1 MRKNPGDQK
10 MIPGFNNGGGNY
22 MKEWFRARNVWGA
35 ALDTL
40 SDESTGKLMK
50 AVWKYTRT
58 GQVTEVQGPESA
70 LFALILFSLEQD
82 EERDSEIS
90 RKRAASGAAGG
101 RKKAENKEKA
111 ALTAE
116 NPKRAQKS
124 STAAKAEANA
134 TETESDTDEAANATE
149 TKSDTEKVSN
159 ASEIRSDTEEV
170 STSAK
175 AIFTTHEAS
184 YTTETGSD
192 AEENTNRAR
201 TRYAT
206 DEAPNAAEP
215 EYVVNDTT
223 NAANVANAN
232 NKNQNQ
238 NQNQSQSQSQSQN
251 QSQNQSQ
258 SQNQNQNQN
267 QKQSKKTNKE
277 KAQEREVRFER
288 FWAVYP
294 RKAAKAAARRAFD
307 RINPDEALMEIMT
320 TAIEK
325 WKKTEQWNDNDGR
338 YIPHPA
344 TWLNQRRWE
353 DELPTP
359 VVTKPTVIAQQYA
372 QRDYSRVQE
381 ELMAEQDREME
392 EWLRSC
398 S

>member
-1 MRKNPGDQK
+1 
-10 MIPGFNNGGGNY
+10 
-22 MKEWFRARNVWGA
+22 MKEWFRARNVWGD

-116 NPKRAQKS
+116 NPKRATKS
-124 STAAKAEANA
+124 SAAAEAAANA
-134 TETESDTDEAANATE
+134 TEAKSGTDEAANATE

-192 AEENTNRAR
+192 AEENTNRPR
-201 TRYAT
+201 TRYVT

-215 EYVVNDTT
+215 EYAVNEAP

-238 NQNQSQSQSQSQN
+238 NQI
-251 QSQNQSQ
+251 QNQSQ
-258 SQNQNQNQN
+258 SQNQNQN

-372 QRDYSRVQE
+372 QRDYSKVQE
-381 ELMAEQDREME
+381 ELMAEQDREIE

>member
-1 MRKNPGDQK
+1 
-10 MIPGFNNGGGNY
+10 

-58 GQVTEVQGPESA
+58 GQIAELQGPESA

-101 RKKAENKEKA
+101 RKNAENKEKA

-116 NPKRAQKS
+116 NAKRAQKS

-201 TRYAT
+201 TIYVT
-206 DEAPNAAEP
+206 DDAPNAAEP
-215 EYVVNDTT
+215 EYAVNEAP

-238 NQNQSQSQSQSQN
+238 NQNQI
-251 QSQNQSQ
+251 QNQSQ
-258 SQNQNQNQN
+258 SQNQNQNQ
-267 QKQSKKTNKE
+267 KQSKRTNKE

-325 WKKTEQWNDNDGR
+325 WKKMEQWNDNDGR

-372 QRDYSRVQE
+372 QRDYSKVQE

-398 S
+398 G

>member
-1 MRKNPGDQK
+1 
-10 MIPGFNNGGGNY
+10 

-58 GQVTEVQGPESA
+58 GQIAELQGPESA

-101 RKKAENKEKA
+101 RKKAKNKGKD
-111 ALTAE
+111 ALSAE
-116 NPKRAQKS
+116 NPKRAIKS
-124 STAAKAEANA
+124 SAAAEAAANA
-134 TETESDTDEAANATE
+134 TEAKSGTDEAANATE
-149 TKSDTEKVSN
+149 TKSGPGKVANASETKSNAEEASN
-159 ASEIRSDTEEV
+159 ASGTRSDTEKE

-201 TRYAT
+201 TRYVT

-238 NQNQSQSQSQSQN
+238 NQNQSQN
-251 QSQNQSQ
+251 
-258 SQNQNQNQN
+258 QNQNQNQKQN

-320 TAIEK
+320 TAIEN

-392 EWLRSC
+392 EWLRNC

>member
-1 MRKNPGDQK
+1 

-58 GQVTEVQGPESA
+58 GQIAELQGPESA

-101 RKKAENKEKA
+101 RKKAKNKGKD
-111 ALTAE
+111 ALSAE
-116 NPKRAQKS
+116 NPKRAIKS
-124 STAAKAEANA
+124 SAAAEAAANA
-134 TETESDTDEAANATE
+134 TEAKSGTDEAANATE
-149 TKSDTEKVSN
+149 TKSGPGKVANASETKSNAEEASN
-159 ASEIRSDTEEV
+159 ASGTRSDTEKE

-201 TRYAT
+201 TRYVT

-215 EYVVNDTT
+215 EYAVNEAP

-238 NQNQSQSQSQSQN
+238 NQNQI
-251 QSQNQSQ
+251 QNQSQ
-258 SQNQNQNQN
+258 SQNQNQN

-372 QRDYSRVQE
+372 QRDYSKVQE

-398 S
+398 G

>member
-1 MRKNPGDQK
+1 
-10 MIPGFNNGGGNY
+10 

-90 RKRAASGAAGG
+90 RKRAASGTAGG
-101 RKKAENKEKA
+101 RKKAKNKEKD
-111 ALTAE
+111 ALSAE
-116 NPKRAQKS
+116 NPKRATKS
-124 STAAKAEANA
+124 SAAAEAAANA
-134 TETESDTDEAANATE
+134 TEAESDTDEAANATE
-149 TKSDTEKVSN
+149 TKSDPGKEANASETKSNAEEASN
-159 ASEIRSDTEEV
+159 ASGIRSDTE
-170 STSAK
+170 
-175 AIFTTHEAS
+175 EAS

-201 TRYAT
+201 TRYVT
-206 DEAPNAAEP
+206 DAAPNAAEP

-238 NQNQSQSQSQSQN
+238 NQNQSQN
-251 QSQNQSQ
+251 QIQNQSQ
-258 SQNQNQNQN
+258 SQNQN

-325 WKKTEQWNDNDGR
+325 WKKTEQWNDNDGQ

-359 VVTKPTVIAQQYA
+359 AGTKPTVIAQQYT
-372 QRDYSRVQE
+372 QRDYSKVQE

-392 EWLRSC
+392 EWLRSHG
-398 S
+398 